1 MKNLLLGILFVG
13 IAVFSLSGCNND
25 IIENVKDKYNETTSE
40 KPEAQ
45 QDTPIQEEVISSG
58 TILYEDGSTMGVTK
72 IETPVNGGF
81 QVYHIGTG
89 EVIGFIGMDGVVN
102 NLGGVDLGVC
112 NGTEVTDQGMSGDCT
127 LSIRNPEI
135 PEEEIATE
143 TQVEV
148 ISTGTVLYKD
158 GSTMGVTKMETP
170 VNGGFQVYQTGT
182 GEVRGFIRM
191 NGAVNNFG
199 GVDLGVCSGAKIT
212 DQGMSGNCTLSVNN
226 PAAIKPPTTATPPA
240 GTSQVLGSTNIVTTK
255 GKTIKVDRTAG
266 GFIFHGYEG
275 KIVLLEVYGDTCPH
289 CVDAIPAYNRL
300 QAKYPDDVVI
310 IALESYGSLNN
321 AGRQQYITI
330 PKAKTGSMFSFIQ
343 SLTGY
348 NRQAVPYLMIFDRN
362 GNKVYNKILANFP
375 ENDIDNRIQQLL

>member
-1 MKNLLLGILFVG
+1 MKKVLLGVLLAG
-13 IAVFSLSGCNND
+13 ITVFSLTGCNND
-25 IIENVKDKYNETTSE
+25 IIENVKDKYNNVTDEETTS
-40 KPEAQ
+40 Q
-45 QDTPIQEEVISSG
+45 QDTPIKEEVISSG
-58 TILYEDGSTMGVTK
+58 TVLYEDGSIMGVTRL
-72 IETPVNGGF
+72 ETPVNGGF
-81 QVYHIGTG
+81 QLYHTGTG
-89 EVIGFIGMDGVVN
+89 EINGFIGMDGVVN
-102 NLGGVDLGVC
+102 NLGGIDLGIC
-112 NGTEVTDQGMSGDCT
+112 SGAEISDQGMSGDCT
-127 LSIRNPEI
+127 LAVKNPEI
-135 PEEEIATE
+135 PEEETPME
-143 TQVEV
+143 TPVEV

-158 GSTMGVTKMETP
+158 GSIMGVTKIETP
-170 VNGGFQVYQTGT
+170 VYGGFQVYQANT

-191 NGAVNNFG
+191 NGTVNNFG
-199 GVDLGVCSGAKIT
+199 GVDLGICSGAKVT
-212 DQGMSGNCTLSVNN
+212 DQGMFGNCTLSVNN
-226 PAAIKPPTTATPPA
+226 PATIKPPTTATPPA
-240 GTSQVLGSTNIVTTK
+240 GTAQILGSTNIVTRK

-300 QAKYPDDVVI
+300 QAKYPNDVVI
-310 IALESYGSLNN
+310 IALESYGTLNN

-330 PKAKTGSMFSFIQ
+330 PKSKTGSMFSYIQ